1 MSVSVMIRS
10 TLFSHSRARLGV
22 NTPNP
27 KCVFEAIAANVAEW
41 QGNTTLILPSLA
53 EVQETMVKFERE
65 VTPPRASAVKRKGA
79 PCTKIGL
86 QARSVA
92 ARQTAKA

>member
-1 MSVSVMIRS
+1 
-10 TLFSHSRARLGV
+10 
-22 NTPNP
+22 
-27 KCVFEAIAANVAEW
+27 
-41 QGNTTLILPSLA
+41 
-53 EVQETMVKFERE
+53 MVKFERE

-92 ARQTAKA
+92 AKQAAKA